1 MYDILYNSQE
11 IPTDFEIDPG
21 AGRKIALK
29 ALVYLANSSSCSILL
44 ESINIRLN
52 LALGP
57 IL

>member
-1 MYDILYNSQE
+1 MTIYMG

-29 ALVYLANSSSCSILL
+29 ALVYLTDRSSCSILL
-44 ESINIRLN
+44 ESITIRLN